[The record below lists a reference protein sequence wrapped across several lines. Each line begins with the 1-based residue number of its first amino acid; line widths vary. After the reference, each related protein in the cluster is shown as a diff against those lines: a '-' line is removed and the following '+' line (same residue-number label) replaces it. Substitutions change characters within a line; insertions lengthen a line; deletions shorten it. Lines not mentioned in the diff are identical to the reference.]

1 MFSTND
7 FKFFVEYE
15 KCYGSVNVSMDA
27 VHTKS
32 VLKTLWDDN
41 DKKQIRNRV
50 QNAIS
55 YLTFFEK
62 KTPRSFTPARNTG
75 VLNISIA
82 AAIANA
88 FDVNP
93 LYIIGEDKINGEGL
107 TVENI
112 EKYKNATGFSNWYF
126 HYTGNDNQTIYNET
140 LIIRESIFMNDDEI
154 VSIARKYITSVDRQ
168 NKNIIEAMDKP
179 LDDYMSM
186 LHALEDKANMNP
198 LSDTNDKLR
207 LIKLILLA

>member
-7 FKFFVEYE
+7 FKFFAEYE
-15 KCYGSVNVSMDA
+15 KCYGSVNVSKDA

-41 DKKQIRNRV
+41 DKKQVRKQV
-50 QNAIS
+50 QDALS

-75 VLNISIA
+75 VLNISVC

-88 FDVNP
+88 FKINP
-93 LYIIGEDKINGEGL
+93 LFIIGVEFENGDGL

-112 EKYKNATGFSNWYF
+112 EKYKKQTGFTDWYML
-126 HYTGNDNQTIYNET
+126 YTGNENNTDEEKIPVMRKSI
-140 LIIRESIFMNDDEI
+140 LIEDDEI

-168 NKNIIEAMDKP
+168 NKSIIEAMDKP

-198 LSDTNDKLR
+198 FSDTNDKLR